1 MWQKEPAR
9 WTLLLFDCFVPA
21 KVWNKPKPEPS
32 FESSRYFTGLFE
44 EVEWNRPVFQWST
57 VSQLAG
63 KTKQLLISL
72 QHPQFHSLP
81 LQSATGVVLTPVAA
95 LLALLMASTAG
106 DHFPLWSLTLLVHH
120 LSPAC
125 LVLIST
131 PQKSDRFLLF
141 WSTPWV
147 PVCRASSWIPVVR
160 LIVGRPQSQSPS
172 CGSIFLCSTLSLLKL
187 WIMVN
192 NMCIFFKWVCCWK
205 IM

>member
-81 LQSATGVVLTPVAA
+81 LQSKDQF
-95 LLALLMASTAG
+95 LLL
-106 DHFPLWSLTLLVHH
+106 PLVWF
-120 LSPAC
+120 SPHQWQHC
-125 LVLIST
+125 WLFSWLVLLEIVFHCGIWLSWSIISAQ
-131 PQKSDRFLLF
+131 PA
-141 WSTPWV
+141 WSWFPHHRSPTGS
-147 PVCRASSWIPVVR
+147 CSSGQHHGFQSAE
-160 LIVGRPQSQSPS
+160 LHHGSQSS
-172 CGSIFLCSTLSLLKL
+172 D
-187 WIMVN
+187 
-192 NMCIFFKWVCCWK
+192 
-205 IM
+205 